1 MATDDHYTM
10 PTLLETNFPA
20 LAISQLAEA
29 DRRGKDPAYA
39 AHRWWARRPPTV
51 IRALL
56 LAATLNANTSDEEF
70 WNHYASNAKLLTGMR
85 VHDPFM
91 GGGSTLIEAAR
102 LGANVSGTDVD
113 PIAQAIVAHGLH
125 PANESEV
132 REVGEALMAFLRTHF
147 SVLYP
152 DQEGEPLH
160 WFWIYLVTCPGCQT
174 VGPLYRSH
182 ILARDCKK
190 PGAVVRDQS
199 VTVFDSDTFEIHYLE
214 SLQQRTFVNSDGKLV
229 HIEQGSFRNRK
240 YHCLKCG
247 TSSNHRELQTGLAP
261 QKLIAIERTPDSSR
275 RKLFEPTPKDL
286 TAISLATEMLRQPP
300 VRLHLPTEDFKAD
313 RSDPRPR
320 SFGITAVRDVFTH
333 RQLLVLGAAHA
344 WIQDNKLSPPTN
356 LAIRL
361 ALSNALAT
369 NNRLC
374 SYAQDHGRLSALF
387 SIRGYSLPALTV
399 ELNPLHSKGGR
410 GTLQQCLKRVIRSA
424 EMSVHRPVW
433 NIQSKKPVLEK
444 LEFKRE
450 QIINDIRCSSA
461 ADIQLAPDID
471 LLIFDPPY
479 YDYIIYDELAELFR
493 AWNSDFELR
502 GKTLQ
507 SSISKHEDNFG
518 VTLADCLR
526 PSVAARHPR
535 HPIVFTYHSS
545 KETAW
550 QAIGVALDEAKL
562 RITGLWPVRSDG
574 HMGHHSYPGNCEWDV
589 IVVCRP
595 LDETVVTNAPN
606 LSQLWNLHLGR
617 YNVNDA
623 DQRNFSYAHDMAISR
638 FGRISHLR

>member
-1 MATDDHYTM
+1 MATDDHTATL
-10 PTLLETNFPA
+10 TLLESNFPA
-20 LAISQLAEA
+20 LTISQLAEA
-29 DRRGKDPAYA
+29 DRRSKDPAYA

-51 IRALL
+51 MRALL
-56 LAATLNANTSDEEF
+56 LAAALKADTSHEEF

-102 LGANVSGTDVD
+102 LGAEVSGTDVD
-113 PIAQAIVAHGLH
+113 PIAQAIVTHGLQ
-125 PANESEV
+125 PANEPEV
-132 REVGEALMAFLRTHF
+132 KEVGEALMSFLRAHF
-147 SVLYP
+147 SLLYP
-152 DQEGEPLH
+152 DQDGEPLH
-160 WFWIYLVTCPGCQT
+160 WFWIYIVTCPSCKT

-182 ILARDCKK
+182 ILARDRKK

-199 VTVFDSDTFEIHYLE
+199 ITVFDSDTFEIHYLE
-214 SLQQRTFVNSDGKLV
+214 SLKQKTFTNSKGQLI
-229 HIEQGSFRNRK
+229 HIDQGTFRNRK
-240 YHCLKCG
+240 YHCTRCG

-261 QKLIAIERTPDSSR
+261 QELIAIERTPGNSR
-275 RKLFEPTPKDL
+275 RKLFEPTSKDL
-286 TAISLATEMLRQPP
+286 AAINLAIEMLQQPP
-300 VRLHLPTEDFKAD
+300 VRLYLPTEKFIAN

-320 SFGITAVRDVFTH
+320 SFGMTAIQDVFMP

-344 WIQDNKLSPPTN
+344 WIQDNKSSPSTD
-356 LAIRL
+356 LAIKL
-361 ALSNALAT
+361 ALSNALTT

-374 SYAQDHGRLSALF
+374 SYATDHGRLSALF

-424 EMSVHRPVW
+424 ETSVRRPIW
-433 NIQSKKPVLEK
+433 NTQSKEITIKQ

-450 QIINDIRCSSA
+450 QIVNEIRCSSA
-461 ADIQLAPDID
+461 ADTQLKPGID
-471 LLIFDPPY
+471 LLVFDPPY
-479 YDYIIYDELAELFR
+479 YNYIIYDELAELFR
-493 AWNSDFELR
+493 AWDPDYELS

-507 SSISKHEDNFG
+507 SSISSHEDNFG

-526 PSVAARHPR
+526 PSVSARHSR
-535 HPIVFTYHSS
+535 YPIVFTYHSS

-550 QAIGVALDEAKL
+550 QAIGIALDEAKL
-562 RITGLWPVRSDG
+562 RVTGLWPVRSDG

-589 IVVCRP
+589 VVVCRP
-595 LDETVVTNAPN
+595 LDETIVTNPPN
-606 LSQLWNLHLGR
+606 LSQLWNFHLGK

-623 DQRNFSYAHDMAISR
+623 DQHNFSYAHNMAISR
-638 FGRISHLR
+638 FGLINH

>member
-1 MATDDHYTM
+1 MATDDHTATL
-10 PTLLETNFPA
+10 TLLESNFPA
-20 LAISQLAEA
+20 LTISQLAEA
-29 DRRGKDPAYA
+29 DRRSKDPAYA

-51 IRALL
+51 MRALL
-56 LAATLNANTSDEEF
+56 LAAALKADTSHEEF
-70 WNHYASNAKLLTGMR
+70 WNHYVSGAKLLTGMR

-102 LGANVSGTDVD
+102 LGAEVSGTDVD
-113 PIAQAIVAHGLH
+113 PIAQAIVTHGLQ
-125 PANESEV
+125 PANGPEV
-132 REVGEALMAFLRTHF
+132 KEVGEALMSFLRNHF

-152 DQEGEPLH
+152 DQDGEPLH

-190 PGAVVRDQS
+190 PGSVVRDQS

-214 SLQQRTFVNSDGKLV
+214 SLQQKTFTNSRGKLI
-229 HIEQGSFRNRK
+229 HIDQGSFRNRK
-240 YHCLKCG
+240 YHCGQCG
-247 TSSNHRELQTGLAP
+247 ISSNHRELQTSLAP
-261 QKLIAIERTPDSSR
+261 QKLIAIERTPDNSR

-286 TAISLATEMLRQPP
+286 AAINLATEMLKNPP
-300 VRLHLPTEDFKAD
+300 VRLNLPTEEFTAN

-320 SFGITAVRDVFTH
+320 SFGMTAIQDVFTP

-344 WIQDNKLSPPTN
+344 WIQDNELSSSNN

-361 ALSNALAT
+361 ALSNALTT

-374 SYAQDHGRLSALF
+374 SYATDHGRLSSLF

-410 GTLQQCLKRVIRSA
+410 GTLQQCLKRVMRSA
-424 EMSVHRPVW
+424 TTSVRRPIW
-433 NIQSKKPVLEK
+433 NNQSKKITLKEF
-444 LEFKRE
+444 EFKRE
-450 QIINDIRCSSA
+450 KIISNIKCLSA
-461 ADIQLAPDID
+461 ADMKVKPGID

-479 YDYIIYDELAELFR
+479 YDYIFYDELAELFR
-493 AWNSDFELR
+493 AWNSDFELN

-526 PSVAARHPR
+526 PSVSARCPR

-550 QAIGVALDEAKL
+550 QAIGIALDEAKL

-589 IVVCRP
+589 VVVCRP
-595 LDETVVTNAPN
+595 LDETVVTNPPN
-606 LSQLWNLHLGR
+606 LPQLWNFHLGK
-617 YNVNDA
+617 YNINDA
-623 DQRNFSYAHDMAISR
+623 DQRNFSYAHDMATSR
-638 FGRISHLR
+638 FGLINH